1 MQRPMTHLLHQ
12 GCTCG
17 LVGQDLFQ
25 ELFKIFHSVPWSN
38 IEMSLLSHHLSNSV
52 LLITDFFLSA
62 AFLLIFPPLLS
73 RERLEELSLAI
84 SVSSFKTLLQVDLK
98 HISMDR
104 NKSLPTDVDILN
116 LLVSIFILK
125 IFIDRCTRRMRSLS
139 CLIYMVSVVF
149 LIQHWLHFVLSVST
163 CGPRLSPLSY
173 SFLFVSML

>member
-1 MQRPMTHLLHQ
+1 
-12 GCTCG
+12 
-17 LVGQDLFQ
+17 
-25 ELFKIFHSVPWSN
+25 
-38 IEMSLLSHHLSNSV
+38 MSLLSHHLSNSV

-104 NKSLPTDVDILN
+104 NKSLPTDVDLLN

-125 IFIDRCTRRMRSLS
+125 IFIDRCTRPDLYGFCCLS
-139 CLIYMVSVVF
+139 HTALTALCALCFYLWS
-149 LIQHWLHFVLSVST
+149 SS
-163 CGPRLSPLSY
+163 LSPLIQFSICVHVVTACNPIALD
-173 SFLFVSML
+173 SQLN